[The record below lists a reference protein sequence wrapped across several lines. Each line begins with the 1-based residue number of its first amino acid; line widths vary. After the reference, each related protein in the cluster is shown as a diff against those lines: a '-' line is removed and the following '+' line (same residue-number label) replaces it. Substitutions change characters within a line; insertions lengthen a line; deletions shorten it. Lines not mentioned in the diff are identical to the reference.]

1 MQKEEFYFD
10 SKDGKSKIHAVRY
23 TPDSRGIVAVLQIVH
38 GLAEYVERYEKFA
51 EYMVQRGIVV
61 VGEDH
66 LGHGKTV
73 GEDGTLG
80 YFCEKYPAA
89 VLVEDVHTLR
99 VLTQKQYPNVPYFMA
114 GHSMGSFMVREYL
127 SFYGKGLAGSILLG
141 TGTYSQG
148 SLRMGMFLVAIQ
160 KAIFGGKHVSKLLNY
175 IAFGSNNKRIN
186 NARTAVDWL
195 CKDKEVV
202 DAYVADPLCGFLFTV
217 NGFEALF
224 RLIYGFYEEDK
235 LERIPEELPMFLV
248 GGKEDPVGNY
258 GTDVRWAYFLLV
270 LARIKNI
277 KYKIYDNSRH
287 ELLNDT
293 EKDIVTE
300 DIYNWIQGNMLT

>member
-10 SKDGKSKIHAVRY
+10 SKDGKSKTHAVRY

-38 GLAEYVERYEKFA
+38 GMAEYVERYEKFA

-127 SFYGKGLAGSILLG
+127 SFYGTCRVHPVG
-141 TGTYSQG
+141 Y
-148 SLRMGMFLVAIQ
+148 R
-160 KAIFGGKHVSKLLNY
+160 H
-175 IAFGSNNKRIN
+175 
-186 NARTAVDWL
+186 
-195 CKDKEVV
+195 
-202 DAYVADPLCGFLFTV
+202 LFTGLFE
-217 NGFEALF
+217 NGNVFGCNSKGNLW
-224 RLIYGFYEEDK
+224 
-235 LERIPEELPMFLV
+235 
-248 GGKEDPVGNY
+248 GKACKQASQLY
-258 GTDVRWAYFLLV
+258 CFWL
-270 LARIKNI
+270 
-277 KYKIYDNSRH
+277 
-287 ELLNDT
+287 
-293 EKDIVTE
+293 
-300 DIYNWIQGNMLT
+300 QQ

>member
-1 MQKEEFYFD
+1 M
-10 SKDGKSKIHAVRY
+10 
-23 TPDSRGIVAVLQIVH
+23 
-38 GLAEYVERYEKFA
+38 
-51 EYMVQRGIVV
+51 
-61 VGEDH
+61 
-66 LGHGKTV
+66 
-73 GEDGTLG
+73 
-80 YFCEKYPAA
+80 
-89 VLVEDVHTLR
+89 
-99 VLTQKQYPNVPYFMA
+99 
-114 GHSMGSFMVREYL
+114 
-127 SFYGKGLAGSILLG
+127 
-141 TGTYSQG
+141 
-148 SLRMGMFLVAIQ
+148 
-160 KAIFGGKHVSKLLNY
+160 
-175 IAFGSNNKRIN
+175 
-186 NARTAVDWL
+186 DWL